1 MSTFAIGP
9 SAVARLAAGRINAHS
24 AARRSNFATVK
35 FASFLSLV
43 GVCEI
48 DKGCALRFPLVVSQY
63 TDSLWLQVILAK
75 YLLDVHLADLSKA
88 ANEHRVLLVTLRR
101 SAATVA
107 TTAISSTATV
117 SSMAATVATTTTL
130 VSTAVRLVAASASV
144 AAAVG
149 ATSATVITTASVGI
163 LAVATTARSAV
174 VSSVVH
180 ATIVAVTA
188 STVAWLRAAH
198 DTVIFLQLG

>member
-1 MSTFAIGP
+1 LSTFAIGP

-48 DKGCALRFPLVVSQY
+48 DKGCTLRFPLVVSQY

-117 SSMAATVATTTTL
+117 SSMAATVATTTL

-163 LAVATTARSAV
+163 LAIATTARSAV

>member
-1 MSTFAIGP
+1 M
-9 SAVARLAAGRINAHS
+9 ARLAAGRINAHS

-117 SSMAATVATTTTL
+117 SSMAATVATTTL

-163 LAVATTARSAV
+163 LAIATTARSAV

>member
-1 MSTFAIGP
+1 LSTFAIGP

-117 SSMAATVATTTTL
+117 SSMAATVATTTL

-163 LAVATTARSAV
+163 LAIATTARSAV

>member
-9 SAVARLAAGRINAHS
+9 SAVAGLAAGRINAHS
-24 AARRSNFATVK
+24 AARRSNFTTVK

-48 DKGCALRFPLVVSQY
+48 DKGCALRFPLVVGQH

-88 ANEHRVLLVTLRR
+88 AYEHRVLLVTLRR
-101 SAATVA
+101 SAATVT

-117 SSMAATVATTTTL
+117 SSMATTVATTTL
-130 VSTAVRLVAASASV
+130 VSTSVRLVAASASV
-144 AAAVG
+144 SAAVG
-149 ATSATVITTASVGI
+149 ATSATVVTTAHVGT
-163 LAVATTARSAV
+163 LAVATTPRSAV
-174 VSSVVH
+174 VSSIVH
-180 ATIVAVTA
+180 AAIVAVTA

>member
-1 MSTFAIGP
+1 M
-9 SAVARLAAGRINAHS
+9 ARLAASRINAHS

-48 DKGCALRFPLVVSQY
+48 DEGCALRFPLVVSQH
-63 TDSLWLQVILAK
+63 TDPLWLQVILAK

-88 ANEHRVLLVTLRR
+88 AYEHRVLLVTLRR
-101 SAATVA
+101 SAATVT

-117 SSMAATVATTTTL
+117 SSVATTVAATTL
-130 VSTAVRLVAASASV
+130 VSTSVRLVAASASV
-144 AAAVG
+144 ATAVG
-149 ATSATVITTASVGI
+149 ATSATVVTTAHVGT

-174 VSSVVH
+174 VSSIVH
-180 ATIVAVTA
+180 ATVVAVTA
-188 STVAWLRAAH
+188 STVSWLSAAH